1 MPVSN
6 DLIELIKSQR
16 NFYRDYY
23 RTLSSVLFGMLTI
36 IILLSLL
43 LLYVYINRPDPTF
56 YATCYDG
63 KLMQLQP
70 LDSPNYSST
79 PLIQ

>member
-23 RTLSSVLFGMLTI
+23 HVLSSVLFGMLAI
-36 IILLSLL
+36 IVLLSLL
-43 LLYVYINRPDPTF
+43 LLYVYINRPERTF

-70 LDSPNYSST
+70 LDAPNYSST
-79 PLIQ
+79 PLI